1 MESNLLK
8 QAELLCDKAY
18 QNLQQIS
25 PANTRLKRGLINGV
39 GTAINP
45 LTSQLQFLVQL
56 SLTECNSMKP
66 VEFFHK
72 NSYSTI
78 FECALSESV
87 KENVGK
93 VWKIMEPSGKPHEW
107 GVAKVSEP

>member
-1 MESNLLK
+1 
-8 QAELLCDKAY
+8 
-18 QNLQQIS
+18 
-25 PANTRLKRGLINGV
+25 
-39 GTAINP
+39 
-45 LTSQLQFLVQL
+45 
-56 SLTECNSMKP
+56 MKP